1 MQAVLSLAKYLRF
14 FQPEF
19 WLKSTKKAWLCF
31 ALCNSIQLS
40 VGADSTYRGMCV
52 GLCAVFAANIL
63 TPKPGYYIFIFSA
76 YSLARAKIQKVPE
89 KLH

>member
-40 VGADSTYRGMCV
+40 VGADSTYRLCV
-52 GLCAVFAANIL
+52 GLCAEFAANIL

-76 YSLARAKIQKVPE
+76 YSLVARATIQKVPE